1 MLNLVASICFTMTGL
16 GALSN
21 PDSILV
27 SKVHIIDNLLLT
39 SCIIS
44 GVDVYCV
51 SALVGCVDVDSHI
64 MEEQCEAPLPP
75 QPH

>member
-1 MLNLVASICFTMTGL
+1 MLNLLASICFTVTGL

-21 PDSILV
+21 PDSILE
-27 SKVHIIDNLLLT
+27 SKVHSVDNLLLT
-39 SCIIS
+39 SCICS

-51 SALVGCVDVDSHI
+51 GALVGCVDVDRHI
-64 MEEQCEAPLPP
+64 MEEQREAILPP